1 MKYALLRQQPLL
13 EVQVASFK
21 HFFLKKEIQS
31 FYSLKGGGDPK
42 QNKKQK
48 TKQGGSREQN
58 AISKRVSVSK
68 TKYIEVWEGRRAF
81 QKCIE
86 ICFEILTL
94 VNL

>member
-21 HFFLKKEIQS
+21 HFFFKERNTKLLLS
-31 FYSLKGGGDPK
+31 EGGGDPK

-68 TKYIEVWEGRRAF
+68 TKYIEVWEGRRTF

>member
-21 HFFLKKEIQS
+21 HFFKERNTKLLLS
-31 FYSLKGGGDPK
+31 EGEKERNPK

-58 AISKRVSVSK
+58 AISKRVCPK
-68 TKYIEVWEGRRAF
+68 PNT
-81 QKCIE
+81 
-86 ICFEILTL
+86 
-94 VNL
+94 